1 MNNKKQIIIRLS
13 VVVIVCLSCLFRIIG
28 IAILAAIPYLLIE
41 KKINKKSFKDIGL
54 SPRSFSGDLKK
65 YWWLIILPVISGVTA
80 VGLSKIIVP
89 EFYQHVLE
97 RTQPMLLFDKVFLL
111 IIQLMVLAFIEE
123 LVFRAFLQSNISTV
137 IKPAYAIAITS
148 FFFSIGHYSSGAVFV
163 VLYDLVFIF
172 IDSLL
177 YGMIFQKT
185 KSVYSCAFSHFI
197 ANAVGVFILLI
208 M

>member
-13 VVVIVCLSCLFRIIG
+13 ILIIVGLSCLVRIPVL
-28 IAILAAIPYLLIE
+28 AIIVAIPYLLIE
-41 KKINKKSFKDIGL
+41 KKINKKSWEDIGL
-54 SPRSFSGDLKK
+54 NLRSLPGDFKK
-65 YWWLIILPVISGVTA
+65 YWWLIVLPVISGVVA
-80 VGLSKIIVP
+80 VGLSKMIVP

-111 IIQLMVLAFIEE
+111 IIQLIVLAFVEE
-123 LVFRAFLQSNISTV
+123 LVFRAFMQANISTLL
-137 IKPAYAIAITS
+137 KPAYAIAITS

-185 KSVYSCAFSHFI
+185 KNVYCCAFSHFI
-197 ANAVGVFILLI
+197 ANVVGVFILLI

>member
-13 VVVIVCLSCLFRIIG
+13 VVIIVCLSCLFRITG

-54 SPRSFSGDLKK
+54 SPRSFPEDLKK
-65 YWWLIILPVISGVTA
+65 YWWLIVLPVISGVTA

-97 RTQPMLLFDKVFLL
+97 RTQPMLLFNKVFLL

-123 LVFRAFLQSNISTV
+123 LVFRAFLQANISTV